1 MFFAGSFTGL
11 FSRPDTSLE
20 LPRGRLTPSHPV
32 ASTNSSNQSPESPLE
47 APGWGKKKK
56 KSPSNIMSEFLY
68 GLLLYTRDT
77 HTHKHTH
84 LHTPVCQRSP
94 LGLPQTCADIT
105 IKPRTPRRCTVIH
118 HTHPKHTRKHTNAGS
133 ERRGRGVLLCML
145 RGEACISRWQLHK
158 ASWLGGVEINFQ
170 PRLGSSPHYS
180 APLEWIFLGD
190 KRTICCPFP
199 LFLLISWLSCTFPC
213 WSPLVSAQ
221 SCHQRC
227 R

>member
-77 HTHKHTH
+77 HTHTNTH
-84 LHTPVCQRSP
+84 ISTLLSVNAHRWGCHRHALTSQLNRERPGAARSSITHTPN
-94 LGLPQTCADIT
+94 THEN
-105 IKPRTPRRCTVIH
+105 TP
-118 HTHPKHTRKHTNAGS
+118 TRGASAVAG
-133 ERRGRGVLLCML
+133 V
-145 RGEACISRWQLHK
+145 
-158 ASWLGGVEINFQ
+158 
-170 PRLGSSPHYS
+170 SSP
-180 APLEWIFLGD
+180 A
-190 KRTICCPFP
+190 C
-199 LFLLISWLSCTFPC
+199 
-213 WSPLVSAQ
+213 
-221 SCHQRC
+221 
-227 R
+227 